1 MCNDPTQW
9 KLISHSH
16 KVQWQ
21 GWWVGKG
28 IQDSATLCF
37 TISRVWIP
45 RSLWG
50 TSPWQSDMAE
60 RKTMQYRKE
69 GYEWIRP
76 RSSTRTMLMAPYYK
90 GGWDTSTTVS
100 PQEEKMEMMNSPNPR
115 YWDFYFLHFFY
126 TAWVFQTSLYHLCNQ
141 KKITVNFLSK
151 NNNIYEKG
159 RKTNREEREKIK
171 KSRPSL
177 WES

>member
-1 MCNDPTQW
+1 MIQYNGSLFLTHIKSSDGVVGWKENSGFCHFVLYHLQGVDP
-9 KLISHSH
+9 
-16 KVQWQ
+16 KV
-21 GWWVGKG
+21 
-28 IQDSATLCF
+28 TLGDLS
-37 TISRVWIP
+37 TTVWH
-45 RSLWG
+45 G
-50 TSPWQSDMAE
+50 
-60 RKTMQYRKE
+60 RKTMQYHKE

-76 RSSTRTMLMAPYYK
+76 RSSTRTMLMATYYK

-126 TAWVFQTSLYHLCNQ
+126 TAWVFQTSLYHLYNQ
-141 KKITVNFLSK
+141 KIIIVNFLSK

-159 RKTNREEREKIK
+159 RKTNREEREREKE
-171 KSRPSL
+171 SRPSL